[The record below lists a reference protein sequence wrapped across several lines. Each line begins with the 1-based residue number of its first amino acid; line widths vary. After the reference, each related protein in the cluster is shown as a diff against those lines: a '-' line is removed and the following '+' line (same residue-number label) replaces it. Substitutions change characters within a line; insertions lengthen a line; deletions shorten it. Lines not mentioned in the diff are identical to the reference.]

1 MGTMAVPCDDH
12 PQWCVLTRDHHPYGP
27 RDIDHQSAD
36 LTIRLTDF
44 SLTGKLVQI
53 DEIGVGRGEPEVI
66 VEAHDEVESGQ
77 PDFSSVMRLEDL
89 PQLAKWAMQLY
100 WRSA

>member
-1 MGTMAVPCDDH
+1 
-12 PQWCVLTRDHHPYGP
+12 
-27 RDIDHQSAD
+27 
-36 LTIRLTDF
+36 
-44 SLTGKLVQI
+44 LVQI